1 MPRRGFGVLVAG
13 CVLVSGVAMAQP
25 RSDMEDEDGTAK
37 KNAWAEAEVALP
49 PAPKPDDLLPFEPK
63 AATGY
68 RFFVDAQSIVI
79 SGDGVV
85 HYTLVMRSASGAENI
100 TYEGLRC
107 ETYEQKVYAYGRRD
121 GKWSPASSAQWQS
134 VGTQDVFRQRRV
146 LADDFFC
153 RDNKMVK
160 TRAEAIQRFKYPGPP
175 TGGTTVRWRDAF

>member
-1 MPRRGFGVLVAG
+1 MPRCGFRTLLAACALATAVAH
-13 CVLVSGVAMAQP
+13 AQP
-25 RSDMEDEDGTAK
+25 RSDMEDEDELAK
-37 KNAWAEAEVALP
+37 KKAWAEAEIALP
-49 PAPKPDDLLPFEPK
+49 PAPKPGDLLSFEPK

-68 RFFVDAQSIVI
+68 HFFVDGQSIAI

-85 HYTLVMRSASGAENI
+85 HYTLVMRSASGAENVS
-100 TYEGLRC
+100 YEGIRC

-121 GKWSPASSAQWQS
+121 GKWSPASSAQWQPI
-134 VGTQDVFRQRRV
+134 GTQDTFRQRRV

-153 RDNKMVK
+153 RDNRMVR